1 MVNNLGALY
10 KSQGQLDEAEKMY
23 SRALVG
29 YDKALGPLQV
39 LAYIPAL
46 NTMQTLALLL
56 SSADRADESREL
68 YTRT

>member
-1 MVNNLGALY
+1 MINNLGAPH
-10 KSQGQLDEAEKMY
+10 KSQVKLEEAGKMY
-23 SRALVG
+23 SQALVG

-39 LAYIPAL
+39 PTYIPAL

-56 SSADRADESREL
+56 LSSDRADESREL